1 METLVR
7 PNDDRF
13 IAGVC
18 SGIAERYD
26 QDPTLVRLLW
36 VLVTVLAAGPMAVL
50 AYLVMWA
57 IVPDEDGRKAS
68 LPVVLMLILFG
79 LPIACALFFGLIG
92 ALIAIPAALFG

>member
-1 METLVR
+1 MEQLVR
-7 PNDDRF
+7 LNDDRF

-36 VLVTVLAAGPMAVL
+36 VLVTVVAAGPMAVL

-57 IVPDEDGRKAS
+57 IVPDEDGKKAS
-68 LPVVLMLILFG
+68 LPVVLMLLVFG
-79 LPIACALFFGLIG
+79 LPVACAMCFGIF
-92 ALIAIPAALFG
+92 AAFIALFN

>member
-1 METLVR
+1 MEQLVR

-18 SGIAERYD
+18 SGIAEHFD

-36 VLVTVLAAGPMAVL
+36 VLVTVAAAGPMAVL

-57 IVPDEDGRKAS
+57 IVPDEDGQKAS
-68 LPVVLMLILFG
+68 LPVVLVLLVFG
-79 LPIACALFFGLIG
+79 LPVACALFFGLL
-92 ALIAIPAALFG
+92 AAAIAIPAAIFG